1 MNILLIVAYDG
12 TNYYGWQR
20 QSGFMTVQ
28 QRLEEALSQLY
39 KKEIIVRG
47 SSRTDTGVHCMG
59 QGALY
64 KVEQNIPI
72 ERLPYAVNAF
82 LPNDIVVN
90 KAYIVG
96 DDFHPQYSVID
107 KTYEYR
113 IQNADFRDPTLNN
126 YTDFIHYRLDIEK
139 MQQACQYF
147 IGEHD
152 FKAFCASGSDAK
164 TTVRTI
170 YELSVKKEGRIISIK
185 VRGNGFL
192 YNMVRIIAGTL
203 VYVGLGK
210 IKPEE
215 IKDIIQSRDR
225 ARAGK
230 TLIPNGLT
238 LLEVNYEK
246 IGR

>member
-1 MNILLIVAYDG
+1 MRRA
-12 TNYYGWQR
+12 
-20 QSGFMTVQ
+20 
-28 QRLEEALSQLY
+28 
-39 KKEIIVRG
+39 
-47 SSRTDTGVHCMG
+47 C
-59 QGALY
+59 
-64 KVEQNIPI
+64 
-72 ERLPYAVNAF
+72 
-82 LPNDIVVN
+82 
-90 KAYIVG
+90 
-96 DDFHPQYSVID
+96 
-107 KTYEYR
+107 
-113 IQNADFRDPTLNN
+113 
-126 YTDFIHYRLDIEK
+126 IH
-139 MQQACQYF
+139 F

-170 YELSVKKEGRIISIK
+170 YSLDVQKSGDIISIK

-210 IKPEE
+210 IQPDE
-215 IKDIIQSRDR
+215 IPQIIQSRDR

-230 TLIPNGLT
+230 TLVPNGLT

>member
-1 MNILLIVAYDG
+1 MNVLLIVAYDG
-12 TNYYGWQR
+12 TNYHGWQR
-20 QSGFMTVQ
+20 QSGQMTVQ
-28 QRLEEALSQLY
+28 QRLEEALSELY
-39 KKEIIVRG
+39 KKNIVVRG
-47 SSRTDTGVHCMG
+47 SSRTDTGVHCKG

-64 KVEQNIPI
+64 TVEQNIPA

-82 LPNDIVVN
+82 LPDDIVVN
-90 KAYIVG
+90 AAYIVG

-107 KTYEYR
+107 KTYEYK
-113 IQNADFRDPTLNN
+113 IQNADFRDPMLNN
-126 YTDFIHYRLDIEK
+126 YTEFIHYELNIEN
-139 MQQACQYF
+139 MQKACEYF

-170 YELSVKKEGRIISIK
+170 YELSVKKEGSIISIR

-210 IKPEE
+210 IAPYE
-215 IKDIIQSRDR
+215 IKDIIESRDR

-230 TLIPNGLT
+230 TLVPNGLT